1 MMKPT
6 SQAAK
11 RASAIL
17 LTMLTAA
24 AMPSCQSGQER
35 KDETLR
41 DERRGMIATS
51 GKNRQDNIKAQR
63 KYVGMHENTRS
74 TRAYRRR
81 NPRWRQRVSSSQ
93 TGRRQTA
100 KAGGT

>member
-6 SQAAK
+6 SQARK

-24 AMPSCQSGQER
+24 AMPSCQNGQER

-41 DERRGMIATS
+41 DERRGMIATT
-51 GKNRQDNIKAQR
+51 GKNRQDNIKAR
-63 KYVGMHENTRS
+63 REYVGMHEKHPFNKSVPATK
-74 TRAYRRR
+74 
-81 NPRWRQRVSSSQ
+81 NRWRQRASSSR

-100 KAGGT
+100 KAGRT